1 MPDRSAE
8 NLRRLAPAEIQ
19 QLAFGVRYEAQLKLM
34 DKIGAVIDEILRADG
49 TPFGP
54 DRFPLTDAGTYQYRL
69 VNEQMDSLLVINAA
83 DTILQ
88 LPMKTKNE
96 SQVKELASDFQEY
109 VLEPLREIGGVKN
122 IARYGVLFRFTEQEA
137 ASLENPPIKRYLSPE
152 FPNANSLA
160 MHFSRR
166 LPVEEALAMKRVND
180 FRNAI
185 YSVEHSESGKV
196 QVSIDYQEYFE
207 PLLDVREWDE
217 RPFTAFVGRGTEYV
231 HDEFQRWFQKFAAVA
246 EVA

>member
-8 NLRRLAPAEIQ
+8 NLRRLAPAEIE
-19 QLAFGVRYEAQLKLM
+19 QLAFGVRYELQLKLM

-54 DRFPLTDAGTYQYRL
+54 DTFPLTDANPYQHRLLNNETGTW
-69 VNEQMDSLLVINAA
+69 LLINAQ

-96 SQVKELASDFQEY
+96 SQVDELAGDFQEY
-109 VLEPLREIGGVKN
+109 VLKPLREIGGVKH

-152 FPNANSLA
+152 FPNANSLV
-160 MHFSRR
+160 MHFTRR

-185 YSVEHSESGKV
+185 YSVGQSESGKV
-196 QVSIDYQEYFE
+196 QVSIDYQEYFD
-207 PLLDVREWDE
+207 PLLDAGEWNA
-217 RPFTAFVGRGTEYV
+217 RPFTAFVERGTEYV
-231 HDEFQRWFQKFAAVA
+231 HGEFQRWFQKFAAVS

>member
-1 MPDRSAE
+1 MPDRPAE
-8 NLRRLAPAEIQ
+8 NLLRLAPAEIQ
-19 QLAFGVRYEAQLKLM
+19 QVAFSVRYEPQLKLM

-49 TPFGP
+49 TPFGS
-54 DRFPLTDAGTYQYRL
+54 DTFPLSDVNPYQYRL
-69 VNEQMDSLLVINAA
+69 VSNQMDSYLLVNAQ
-83 DTILQ
+83 DTLLQ
-88 LPMKTKNE
+88 VPMNTKNE
-96 SQVKELASDFQEY
+96 SQVDELASGFQEY
-109 VLEPLREIGGVKN
+109 VLGPLREIGGVKN

-137 ASLENPPIKRYLSPE
+137 ASLENPPIKRYLSFE

-185 YSVEHSESGKV
+185 YSVGQSESGKV

-207 PLLDVREWDE
+207 PLLDARDWDA
-217 RPFTAFVGRGTEYV
+217 RPFTTFVERGTEYV
-231 HDEFQRWFQKFAAVA
+231 HGEFQRWFQKFAAVS